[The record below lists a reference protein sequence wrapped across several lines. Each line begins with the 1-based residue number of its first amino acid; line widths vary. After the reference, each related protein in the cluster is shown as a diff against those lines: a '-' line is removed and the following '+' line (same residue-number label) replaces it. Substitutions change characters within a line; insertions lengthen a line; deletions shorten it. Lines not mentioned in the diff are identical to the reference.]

1 MKTSASRL
9 LALAALSIAA
19 PFASA
24 AITSVTGGVTWLGS
38 APAACLPGSLTGATA
53 FAWDEQQNVNLTLA
67 VEMTVN
73 PGTSLSPTPG
83 VITGNYDSH
92 FLHFEGIPGVVGVT
106 GTVTYSGPIVAVI
119 FRNTNLDNSDVPAGA
134 FGTIY
139 PTGNAF
145 RGLLNAPQSWVTIN
159 SNVLTFNLTSVAS
172 APIFDQVRVITQAP
186 TPGSTAL
193 LGMSALMCGR
203 RRRR

>member
-1 MKTSASRL
+1 MKTAARL
-9 LALAALSIAA
+9 ICLAALSLAA
-19 PFASA
+19 PLASA
-24 AITSVTGGVTWLGS
+24 SITGVTGGVTWLGS
-38 APAACLPGSLTGATA
+38 PPLSCFPGALTGATA
-53 FAWDEQQNVNLTLA
+53 FAWDEQQNVSLSLP
-67 VEMTVN
+67 VDMTVN
-73 PGTSLSPTPG
+73 PGSSLAPTPG
-83 VITGNYDSH
+83 VIAGVYNSH

-119 FRNTNLDNSDVPAGA
+119 FRGALLDNSDVPAGA
-134 FGTIY
+134 PGTLY
-139 PTGNAF
+139 PTGNPF

-159 SNVLTFNLTSVAS
+159 ANVLTFNLTSVAS

-193 LGMSALMCGR
+193 LGIGALACGR